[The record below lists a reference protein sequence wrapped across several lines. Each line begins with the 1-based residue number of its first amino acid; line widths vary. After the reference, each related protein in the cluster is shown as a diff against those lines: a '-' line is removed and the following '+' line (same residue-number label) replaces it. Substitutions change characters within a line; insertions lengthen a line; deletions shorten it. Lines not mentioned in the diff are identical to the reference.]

1 MKKEAAYILAVICLV
16 LSVIAVIIYDTH
28 AFRRRQI
35 NYIHSFQK
43 TIGGLGIGA
52 VAKPS
57 WCYINYDP
65 RIEGVCS
72 CIEWPVPGGYCFCP
86 DHTGSVV
93 YMEESP

>member
-1 MKKEAAYILAVICLV
+1 MKKEKLYIIIVISLILSAITVISYDSYAFKARQMDYIL
-16 LSVIAVIIYDTH
+16 
-28 AFRRRQI
+28 
-35 NYIHSFQK
+35 SFQR

>member
-1 MKKEAAYILAVICLV
+1 MKKEIAYILIVICLV
-16 LSVIAVIIYDTH
+16 ISVIAVIAYDSY
-28 AFRRRQI
+28 AFKKRQMGSI
-35 NYIHSFQK
+35 LSFQRI
-43 TIGGLGIGA
+43 TGGLGIGA

-72 CIEWPVPGGYCFCP
+72 CIEWPVPGGYCYCP

>member
-1 MKKEAAYILAVICLV
+1 LKKEVIYIILVICLV
-16 LSVIAVIIYDTH
+16 IFAVTAIVYDSYG
-28 AFRRRQI
+28 FRTGQRGYI
-35 NYIHSFQK
+35 NSFQK
-43 TIGGLGIGA
+43 AIGGLGIGA

-65 RIEGVCS
+65 RVEGVCS
-72 CIEWPVPGGYCFCP
+72 CIEWPVPGGYCYCP